1 MELQGLSKI
10 GRRVTR
16 GIVFFFFFFFGVV
29 SQAGG
34 EEMTTM
40 WALLGLLAMHIKNP
54 QRLVSKAVVESWIVR
69 GSYRG
74 PKDIPQLT

>member
-16 GIVFFFFFFFGVV
+16 GIVFFYFFSCVV
-29 SQAGG
+29 LQAGG

-40 WALLGLLAMHIKNP
+40 WALLGLLAMHK
-54 QRLVSKAVVESWIVR
+54 K
-69 GSYRG
+69 
-74 PKDIPQLT
+74 T